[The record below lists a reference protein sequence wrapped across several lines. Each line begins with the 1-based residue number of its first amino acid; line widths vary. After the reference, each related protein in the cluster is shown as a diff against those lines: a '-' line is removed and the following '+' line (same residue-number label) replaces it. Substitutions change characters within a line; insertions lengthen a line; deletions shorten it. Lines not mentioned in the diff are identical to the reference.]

1 MFYFTIFALSD
12 FEVVKSTCRMM
23 ENFELNGLYKDGD
36 IMLGGIFAVNFK
48 TSMPDQS
55 FRAKPEKWNCTS
67 FDFSGFQLTQ
77 TMIFAIEEINRD
89 QSLLPNI
96 TLGYKIY
103 DNCVKLPVA
112 LRAAVSLIS
121 GHNSISTG
129 YGCTGPPPVLAV
141 IGDPGSTHSIVISR
155 ILSLFQMPLVSY
167 YATCSCLSNKQ
178 EYPTFFRTIPS
189 DTFQVKAVIQIIKH
203 YGWTWV
209 GAIASDDDY
218 GQNAVKTFHEEF
230 SNFGCISFL
239 ETIPKINEKD
249 KVLQIVNT
257 IKQSTAK
264 VIIVFSSEADITSLV
279 REVVL
284 QNITGRQWI
293 ASEAWSTSPVLASM
307 ENFNSFGGTI
317 GIAIRRGNIKGL
329 ENFLLQLKPKY
340 ESNNNLLIQF
350 WESLFG
356 CKFSFNSTSVP
367 VKKACTGLEDIRSMK
382 TAFNDVSEL
391 RASYN
396 VYKAVHA
403 LAEALNNLMTCE
415 KGEGPNKIHKQQ
427 YVSIFQH
434 FLYYLEVLHYLKE
447 INFTNHLGER
457 VAFDKN
463 GDAIA
468 IYDIMNW
475 QLKDNE
481 TVFIKTVGVFDESAG
496 PGNELLLLED
506 TIFWNFESKTIP
518 TSVCSI
524 KCPPG
529 KRKAL
534 RKGEPICCYDCVLC
548 ADGEISNQTD
558 SSECIKC
565 LPDYWSN
572 SDRNQ
577 CVMKEVEF
585 LSYEDVMGII
595 LTTIALI
602 GASLSVGV
610 LGIFIHHRNTPVVK
624 ANNAE
629 LSFLLL
635 VSLTFCFLCSL
646 CFIGKPSDLTC
657 MLRHVIFGISF
668 SFSVSCILVKTIVV
682 IMAFKATLPGNNIMK
697 WFGVAQQR
705 STVILF
711 TFIQSV
717 VCTVWLTISPSVPIK
732 NMNHQNS
739 KVILECA
746 IGSMTGF
753 SFLLGY
759 IFLLSVVCFL
769 LAFLARNLPDTFN
782 EARFITFSML
792 IFCAVWVAFIPAYVS
807 TPGKYTVAVEVF
819 AIITSSFGILFSIFT
834 PKCYIILLKP
844 DKNTKKSLLEWK
856 KDIK

>member
-48 TSMPDQS
+48 TSI
-55 FRAKPEKWNCTS
+55 

-340 ESNNNLLIQF
+340 ESNNNLLIH
-350 WESLFG
+350 
-356 CKFSFNSTSVP
+356 
-367 VKKACTGLEDIRSMK
+367 MK

-403 LAEALNNLMTCE
+403 L
-415 KGEGPNKIHKQQ
+415 QQ

-481 TVFIKTVGVFDESAG
+481 TVFIKTVGVFDES
-496 PGNELLLLED
+496 
-506 TIFWNFESKTIP
+506 IP